1 MKVETIING
10 STKLILIPE
19 TPLEEEILK
28 VLSSQHNEI
37 IEARNG
43 FAVGSVTHTRA
54 LVIQPLSTG
63 NLEHEC

>member
-28 VLSSQHNEI
+28 VLASQNNEI
-37 IEARNG
+37 VEARNG

-54 LVIQPLSTG
+54 LVIQPQSTG
-63 NLEHEC
+63 NLEYEA

>member
-19 TPLEEEILK
+19 TSLEEEILK
-28 VLSSQHNEI
+28 VLAAQNNEI
-37 IEARNG
+37 VEARNG

-54 LVIQPLSTG
+54 LVIQPQSTG
-63 NLEHEC
+63 NLEYET